1 MMPWANIWKTDP
13 FSPVAVSVAAPSITT
28 PMCDT
33 DEYAITYLRSVC
45 AIALSAP

>member
-13 FSPVAVSVAAPSITT
+13 FNPFTLSVAAPSITT

-33 DEYAITYLRSVC
+33 DEYAMTYFRSVC
-45 AIALSAP
+45 ESALSAP